1 VHLHGDGV
9 HVEEDAPISLK
20 VLMVLLAIS
29 LALVFIEANDSAAE
43 AMGSD

>member
-9 HVEEDAPISLK
+9 HVEDAPIPLK